1 LDCHPNR
8 YKALVGKLNF
18 TSTINSSLP
27 LPTKNKK
34 KKKKK
39 KNEKKEE
46 EEEKPQNKLFSYKVK
61 LAS

>member
-27 LPTKNKK
+27 LPTENKK

-39 KNEKKEE
+39 KKKKERRRRRE
-46 EEEKPQNKLFSYKVK
+46 TPK
-61 LAS
+61 

>member
-39 KNEKKEE
+39 KKKERIIKKE
-46 EEEKPQNKLFSYKVK
+46 NPKKNFLLKGE
-61 LAS
+61 AG